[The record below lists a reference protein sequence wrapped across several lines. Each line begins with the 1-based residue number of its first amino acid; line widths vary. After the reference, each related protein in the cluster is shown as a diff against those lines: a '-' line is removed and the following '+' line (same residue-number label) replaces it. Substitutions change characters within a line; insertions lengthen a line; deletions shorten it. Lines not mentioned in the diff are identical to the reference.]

1 MARKYITTSIVYTN
15 TPPHI
20 GFALELIQAD
30 AIARFW
36 RAQGHD
42 VRFGT
47 GTDEHGTN
55 IYRAAQVAG
64 VPTQDFVDEI
74 AGKVKDLADKLNISY
89 NQFIRTSDRAHHWPA
104 AEKLWRAIVAS
115 GDLYKKKY
123 EGLYCV
129 GHEAFI
135 RSSDLVDGKCP
146 LHAKA
151 PELVS
156 EENWF
161 FKITKYRD
169 QVRELIESGK
179 MEIMPKSRASEIL
192 NLLDDIEDVSFS
204 RPSDQLPWG
213 IPAPD
218 DPTQT
223 MYVWADALTNYLSG
237 LGYGTDNAQMDFW
250 PADIHLVGK
259 DIVRFHAIIWPA
271 MLLSAGLKIPRRIAV
286 HGFIT
291 VDGKKMSKTIGNVI
305 DPFDILAKW
314 PMDVV
319 RYFMLREIQSTDDSD
334 FALERLKERYDGELA
349 NGLGNLVQRVAVLM
363 ARAGDKIQQ
372 EGDLEATEASLVRVL
387 DDTTYNE
394 AFESFRLHDVV
405 GAIWEKIGIANAY
418 INTKGPW
425 KQDDAACANTLAV
438 LVEMIKHIA
447 VLLAP
452 IMPETAEK
460 IAVLYGAEI
469 KKAPEPLFP
478 KDIVG

>member
-1 MARKYITTSIVYTN
+1 MARKYITTSIAYTN
-15 TPPHI
+15 ASPHI
-20 GFALELIQAD
+20 GFALELVQAD

-55 IYRAAQVAG
+55 IYRAAQSRG
-64 VPTQDFVDEI
+64 IPTQDFVDEI

-89 NQFIRTSDRAHHWPA
+89 NQFVRTSDRVHHWPA
-104 AEKLWRAIVAS
+104 AEKLWRAMVAS

-135 RSSDLVDGKCP
+135 RPSDLIDDKCP
-146 LHAKA
+146 LHGKE

-161 FKITKYRD
+161 FKITKYRN

-179 MEIMPKSRASEIL
+179 MEIIPSSRKDELL
-192 NLLDDIEDVSFS
+192 NLLTDIEDVSFS
-204 RPSDQLPWG
+204 RPSGQLPWG
-213 IPAPD
+213 IEVPD
-218 DPTQT
+218 DSSQT

-237 LGYGTDNAQMDFW
+237 LGYGTDDAQMDFW

-271 MLLSAGLKIPRRIAV
+271 MLLSAGLKTPRRIAV

-291 VDGKKMSKTIGNVI
+291 VDGKKMSKTMGNVI

-314 PMDVV
+314 PTDVV
-319 RYFMLREIQSTDDSD
+319 RYFLLREIQSVDDSD
-334 FALERLKERYDGELA
+334 FSSERLKERYEGELA
-349 NGLGNLVQRVAVLM
+349 NGLGNLVQRVAVLLT
-363 ARAGDKIQQ
+363 RADDKMQQ
-372 EGDLEATEASLVRVL
+372 EGNLEATEASLERVL
-387 DDTTYNE
+387 GDNSYNE

-405 GAIWEKIGIANAY
+405 GAIWEKIDIANAY
-418 INTKGPW
+418 INTKEPW
-425 KQDDAACANTLAV
+425 KQDDVARVNTLAV

-460 IAVLYGAEI
+460 IAKLYGAEI
-469 KKAPEPLFP
+469 KKAPKPLFP
-478 KDIVG
+478 KDIVE